1 MRAGSAE
8 ARAALAPGLPR
19 KFTAR
24 AANDLEYIMID
35 SDLLDVLLTWDQT
48 GQYEVAELNAD
59 GLEVTGDWMTTLLQ
73 TKAFHRIPPAN
84 IQAIFMRMQR
94 INYRAGDVVI
104 KQGTEGDFFYVVVA
118 GKCIVTRETPLN
130 KEGIKLAELGPGD
143 SFGEEAL
150 IAEAKRNATVTMS
163 TDGTLMR
170 LGKHDFQTLLNEPL
184 LQWVSQ
190 DKAKEI
196 VATGGKWLDV
206 RLPSEFQNFR
216 IDDAIN
222 IPLYFIRLKLNALD
236 KNIPYVV
243 CCDTGRRSSAAAYI
257 LSERGF
263 EAYVL
268 KGGLAATEA
277 ARSSR
282 GRRGFGACS
291 GACSIGHEETQAV
304 QGRGI
309 EGGVAEGFRA
319 EGPMVYPP
327 PPTLRYRPPSLLAE
341 HLGLAIAAFLV
352 RIAFRRVFASRRRTS
367 PRSGIRAGGIA
378 RGLRRDRCF
387 AG

>member
-1 MRAGSAE
+1 MDERPLDLAVLRTFSPLDGLKAENLHALPRKTHIRELAAGRVLFKEGDTDKRTFYLVAGQVELRADDRTMGVIRAGTAE

-24 AANDLEYIMID
+24 AAMDLEYIMID

-48 GQYEVAELNAD
+48 GQYEVAELRGD
-59 GLEVTGDWMTTLLQ
+59 GLDVTGDWMTPLLQ

-94 INYRAGDVVI
+94 INYRAGDIVI
-104 KQGTEGDFFYVVVA
+104 KQGTEGDYFYVVVA
-118 GKCIVTRETPLN
+118 GKCVVTRETPLN

-163 TDGTLMR
+163 TEGTLMR
-170 LGKHDFQTLLNEPL
+170 LGKTDFQALLNEPL
-184 LQWVSQ
+184 LKGWNN
-190 DKAKEI
+190 DKAKKT
-196 VATGGKWLDV
+196 APRGGKWRAV

-216 IDDAIN
+216 IDGSVN

-236 KNIPYVV
+236 KNTQYVV

-277 ARSSR
+277 ARSHR
-282 GRRGFGACS
+282 G
-291 GACSIGHEETQAV
+291 
-304 QGRGI
+304 
-309 EGGVAEGFRA
+309 
-319 EGPMVYPP
+319 
-327 PPTLRYRPPSLLAE
+327 
-341 HLGLAIAAFLV
+341 
-352 RIAFRRVFASRRRTS
+352 
-367 PRSGIRAGGIA
+367 
-378 RGLRRDRCF
+378 
-387 AG
+387 

>member
-1 MRAGSAE
+1 MKTFSPLDGLKAENLHALARKTHIRELEAGRVLFKEGDTDKRAYYLVSGSVEMRAEDRVMGTVRAGTPE
-8 ARAALAPGLPR
+8 ARVALAPALPR

-24 AANDLEYIMID
+24 AVNDLSYIMID

-48 GQYEVAELNAD
+48 GQYEVAELHGD
-59 GLEVTGDWMTTLLQ
+59 GLGVTGDWMTTLLQ

-94 INYRAGDVVI
+94 INYREGDVVI
-104 KQGTEGDFFYVVVA
+104 KQGTEGDYFYVVVA
-118 GKCIVTRETPLN
+118 GRCVVTRETPLN
-130 KEGIKLAELGPGD
+130 KEGIKLADLGPGD

-163 TDGTLMR
+163 TDGSLMR

-184 LQWVSQ
+184 LQWVTP

-196 VATGGKWLDV
+196 VANGGKWLDV

-216 IDDAIN
+216 IESAVN

-236 KNIPYVV
+236 KGTPYVV

-277 ARSSR
+277 ARSHR
-282 GRRGFGACS
+282 G
-291 GACSIGHEETQAV
+291 
-304 QGRGI
+304 
-309 EGGVAEGFRA
+309 
-319 EGPMVYPP
+319 
-327 PPTLRYRPPSLLAE
+327 
-341 HLGLAIAAFLV
+341 
-352 RIAFRRVFASRRRTS
+352 
-367 PRSGIRAGGIA
+367 
-378 RGLRRDRCF
+378 
-387 AG
+387 

>member
-1 MRAGSAE
+1 MDERPLDLALLKTFSPLDGLKAENLHALARKTQVKELAAGRLLFKQGDTDKRTFYLVAGHLELRVDDRTVGTIRAGTPE

-24 AANDLEYIMID
+24 AGTDLQYIMIE
-35 SDLLDVLLTWDQT
+35 SDLLDVLITWDQT
-48 GQYEVAELNAD
+48 GHYEVAELNSD
-59 GLEVTGDWMTTLLQ
+59 SLGVTGDWMTTLLQ

-94 INYRAGDVVI
+94 LNYRARDVVI
-104 KQGTEGDFFYVVVA
+104 KQGAEGDYFYVVVA
-118 GKCIVTRETPLN
+118 GKCTVTRETPLN

-150 IAEAKRNATVTMS
+150 IAEAKRNATVTMA

-170 LGKHDFQTLLNEPL
+170 LGKHDFQPLLNEPL
-184 LQWVSQ
+184 LQWV
-190 DKAKEI
+190 DHEAARKI
-196 VATGGKWLDV
+196 VAEGGKWLDV

-216 IDDAIN
+216 IDEAVN

-236 KNIPYVV
+236 RNVKYVV

-277 ARSSR
+277 ARA
-282 GRRGFGACS
+282 RRS
-291 GACSIGHEETQAV
+291 
-304 QGRGI
+304 
-309 EGGVAEGFRA
+309 
-319 EGPMVYPP
+319 
-327 PPTLRYRPPSLLAE
+327 
-341 HLGLAIAAFLV
+341 
-352 RIAFRRVFASRRRTS
+352 
-367 PRSGIRAGGIA
+367 
-378 RGLRRDRCF
+378 
-387 AG
+387 

>member
-1 MRAGSAE
+1 MDERPVELSILKNFSPLDGLKAENLLALARKTHVRELTAGRVLFKEGDTDKRTFYLVSGSVELRSDDRLMSTVRAGTPE
-8 ARAALAPGLPR
+8 ARSALTPGLPR

-24 AANDLEYIMID
+24 AACDLSYIMID

-48 GQYEVAELNAD
+48 GQYEVAELHSD
-59 GLEVTGDWMTTLLQ
+59 GLDVTGDWMTTLLQ

-94 INYRAGDVVI
+94 INYRERDVVI
-104 KQGTEGDFFYVVVA
+104 KQGTEGDYFYVVVA
-118 GKCIVTRETPLN
+118 GKCVVTRETPLN

-170 LGKHDFQTLLNEPL
+170 LGKNDFQTLLNEPL

-190 DKAKEI
+190 DRAEEI
-196 VATGGKWLDV
+196 VAQGGKWLDV

-216 IDDAIN
+216 IEGAVN
-222 IPLYFIRLKLNALD
+222 IPLYFIRLKINALD
-236 KNIPYVV
+236 KSTPYVV

-263 EAYVL
+263 DACVL

-277 ARSSR
+277 A
-282 GRRGFGACS
+282 G
-291 GACSIGHEETQAV
+291 
-304 QGRGI
+304 
-309 EGGVAEGFRA
+309 
-319 EGPMVYPP
+319 
-327 PPTLRYRPPSLLAE
+327 
-341 HLGLAIAAFLV
+341 
-352 RIAFRRVFASRRRTS
+352 
-367 PRSGIRAGGIA
+367 
-378 RGLRRDRCF
+378 
-387 AG
+387 